1 MVSKRKKGECYFC
14 PEKFSHQHKCAMK
27 GVFLMVFNDVN
38 DPMLL
43 VDELGILLHTLTD
56 VSTMHLKVNI
66 GGTELRALVDSGST
80 HTFIDDEV
88 VHCLGLGLTYRPGL
102 SIMVTNG
109 E

>member
-1 MVSKRKKGECYFC
+1 
-14 PEKFSHQHKCAMK
+14 MK

-43 VDELGILLHTLTD
+43 VDELGISLHTLTD